1 MEYKKGGFPNPLM
14 AGLSARIIATMGM
27 PVLLYRWYFGAYG
40 VRSFERSM
48 LGSAGT
54 SLSVRVRLPISRGAL
69 TGSTRCEITADGH
82 GDFYLQRNA
91 IEIAFEL
98 DQGVSVRAK
107 HNAGVNAAWLARLAL
122 VLGRQK
128 CP

>member
-1 MEYKKGGFPNPLM
+1 M
-14 AGLSARIIATMGM
+14 AGLSARVIATMGM

-82 GDFYLQRNA
+82 GDFYFQRNA
-91 IEIAFEL
+91 IEIDFEL